1 MEIMGFELKDI
12 STDPC
17 KKGDMK
23 YSVYLHVCTFIYAY
37 IYKHVYYTCMHV
49 YSHQDPCSLKWQS
62 SKSIR
67 KIFRKKKDKKSL
79 ELATVLDGPT
89 LETQNNP

>member
-1 MEIMGFELKDI
+1 MGFELKDI

-37 IYKHVYYTCMHV
+37 IYKHVYYIIILHVYYMYITCIYHMHV
-49 YSHQDPCSLKWQS
+49 YSHQDPCSLK
-62 SKSIR
+62 
-67 KIFRKKKDKKSL
+67 
-79 ELATVLDGPT
+79 
-89 LETQNNP
+89 